1 MNEPDPRDMLGRAV
15 ALHRAGTLDEAE
27 ALYRA
32 VAQQSPGDFDA
43 QHLLGILRL
52 QRGDAAM
59 ALGCF
64 ERALAIDPRSVRAQ
78 HNRGRALE
86 ALNRPDAALAAYDA
100 ALAIEPSN
108 PEILNDRGLA
118 LRQQDRLGEALA
130 SFERALE
137 SQPDFLPAL
146 GNRALVLMRLD
157 RSAAAL
163 DGFERLLALAPDHV
177 EGLVNRARLLQSF
190 GDGAA
195 VIDAYRR
202 VLSLRPGLVAAEG
215 ALADA
220 LAGLGRNEE
229 AAALARGILARATAN
244 NDRDRFLAL
253 RTLASMPHPPADLD
267 LVAAL
272 EAMQAPSSLAPQ
284 QFKTMRDFALAGLRH
299 KRGEYDATWRYL
311 EAAHRPLRETAR
323 AQRDARRQSYA
334 AALAAVDAAS
344 ELDDAIPPRAD
355 LPVSL
360 FILGPSRSG
369 KTIVERLVATIPGVH
384 AGGENAL
391 ARIARERAADGSD
404 LATLTQDQRAR
415 FADEYARL
423 LARAGEAR
431 IVTGTAPGN
440 IRDIVPLA
448 GLVPNL
454 RLVFL
459 KRARNDLLLR
469 IAMKQYTGNDYAGDP
484 ASIAAYLDFYDGM
497 IDRLAARFPR
507 HALLLHY
514 EDVVA
519 DPDAAR
525 SAIAQLCGVAA
536 PTGSAPKLPDDRNC
550 AAPYAALI
558 AAALSGNQA

>member
-1 MNEPDPRDMLGRAV
+1 MTEPESHEMLGRAV
-15 ALHRAGTLDEAE
+15 ALHKAGRHDEAG

-32 VAQQSPGDFDA
+32 VVERNPGNFDA
-43 QHLLGILRL
+43 RHLLGIVRL

-59 ALGCF
+59 ALACF
-64 ERALAIDPRSVRAQ
+64 DRALAIDPRSARAL

-86 ALNRPDAALAAYDA
+86 ALHRPGDALAAYDA

-118 LRQQDRLGEALA
+118 LRQQNRLADALA

-137 SQPDFLPAL
+137 SRPDFLPAL

-157 RSAAAL
+157 RPAAAL
-163 DGFERLLALAPDHV
+163 DGFDRLLALAPDHV

-202 VLSLRPGLVAAEG
+202 VLSLKPGLVAAEG

-220 LAGLGRNEE
+220 LAGLGRDDE
-229 AAALARGILARATAN
+229 AAALARSILDRATAN

-253 RTLASMPHPPADLD
+253 RTLALLPHPPADLD
-267 LVAAL
+267 LEAAL
-272 EAMQAPSSLAPQ
+272 AAMQAPAGLAPQ
-284 QFKTMRDFALAGLRH
+284 QFETMRDFALAALRH
-299 KRGEYDATWRYL
+299 KRGDYDAAWRHL

-323 AQRDARRQSYA
+323 AQRDARRKSYA
-334 AALAAVDAAS
+334 SALAAGDAAPD
-344 ELDDAIPPRAD
+344 LDDAIPQRAD

-369 KTIVERLVATIPGVH
+369 KTMLERLVATIPGVH
-384 AGGENAL
+384 QGGENAF
-391 ARIARERAADGSD
+391 ARIARERVADGSD
-404 LATLTQDQRAR
+404 LATLTQDRRGR
-415 FADEYARL
+415 FTDEYVKL
-423 LARAGEAR
+423 LRRAGEAQ

-459 KRARNDLLLR
+459 KRVRADLLLR

-497 IDRLAARFPR
+497 TDRLAMRLER
-507 HALLLHY
+507 NALLLHY
-514 EDVVA
+514 EDIVA
-519 DPDAAR
+519 NPKAAR
-525 SAIAQLCGVAA
+525 DAVARLCGVAA
-536 PTGSAPKLPDDRNC
+536 PTSPLPTLPDDRNC
-550 AAPYAALI
+550 AAPYAAFI
-558 AAALSGNQA
+558 AAALGADQA